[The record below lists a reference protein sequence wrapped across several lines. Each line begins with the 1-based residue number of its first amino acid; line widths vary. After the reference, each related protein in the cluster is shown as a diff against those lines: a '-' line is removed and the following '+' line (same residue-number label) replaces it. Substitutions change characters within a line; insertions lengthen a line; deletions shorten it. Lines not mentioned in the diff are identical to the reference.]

1 MRWLINLSESW
12 SGLTAAWRSVAPTP
26 LWMASV
32 MYPQG
37 WMISMRAC
45 DVVSDLSLA
54 GRGEGAGSEAR
65 EFSLPFGHN

>member
-1 MRWLINLSESW
+1 MRRLMNLSASW
-12 SGLTAAWRSVAPTP
+12 SGLTVAWRSVAPTP
-26 LWMASV
+26 LWTASG

-65 EFSLPFGHN
+65 KFSLPFGHN